1 MNQALNH
8 TGNIMKELNFNLK
21 GQRKYIQGPDIY
33 NAIANFYENMK
44 LYELSFHQMMTHN
57 IILCEDMPD
66 KNLYFIA
73 KYKNQIDEKI
83 LFGVK
88 NESSVPLKSI
98 PYPEENIISKSK
110 IDFSTQEIT
119 LFNTS
124 GFSFMEEIIA
134 LNKYLLLNITN
145 NKKGKWY
152 FAKLILNDDFK
163 VFYPL
168 SMRFKTLFNNMLA
181 KSEICINGKIA
192 GAVLFFWQ
200 A

>member
-1 MNQALNH
+1 
-8 TGNIMKELNFNLK
+8 MKELSFNLK

-33 NAIANFYENMK
+33 NAIADFYENMK

-57 IILCEDMPD
+57 IILCENLPNE
-66 KNLYFIA
+66 NLYFIA

-110 IDFSTQEIT
+110 IDFSKQEIT
-119 LFNTS
+119 LFNSS
-124 GFSFMEEIIA
+124 GFSFMEEIIT
-134 LNKYLLLNITN
+134 LNKHLLLNITN

-152 FAKLILNDDFK
+152 FAKLMLNDDFK
-163 VFYPL
+163 VLYPL
-168 SMRFKTLFNNMLA
+168 SMRFKMLFNNMLA